1 MEAGQDLWLADG
13 QGGGAAEGG
22 QEGDRVC
29 FKGEEELVVALLNAR
44 W

>member
-1 MEAGQDLWLADG
+1 MGRE
-13 QGGGAAEGG
+13 GGAAEGG

-29 FKGEEELVVALLNAR
+29 FKGEEELVVALLDAG